1 MMKERVLIAN
11 RGEIALRIMEAC
23 ENLGLDYVVVYTQGD
38 EQSLHVKLPQR
49 KGKPCYRIASYR
61 DANEILAV
69 ADEARCTAIHPGY
82 GFFSEDFR
90 FARRVVK
97 RERSLVFIGP
107 RWEVIRDLGHKLN
120 VKKVAADLG
129 IPIIPGTIS
138 PTYSELEAEAKAEEL
153 FLWQEEQ
160 GIEAPRILIKAAA
173 GGGGMGIEEVDDIDK
188 VRPVFRRIRAYAKRT
203 FGDEGVVIEVCIR
216 DYHHLEVQILGNRHG
231 ELVHFGTRNCTIQ
244 SVGHQK
250 RIEVAP
256 GFDPDYTTYPFDVQ
270 RVLQQIVDY
279 SLKLASHVNYDSVG
293 TWEWLI
299 TRDGKAFLMEVNT
312 RIQVENEISARISRV
327 RGKEPNLIQ
336 EQIRAAFGEKL
347 GYSQKDISFE
357 GTSIEFRLI
366 AEDTQRGFRP
376 LSGVITRFEYPEYDW
391 LRVRTH
397 VPRDEHYRIPTEF
410 DPNLALGIVWGKDT
424 HEAEARGRRFLEEV
438 VIEGHTAQGEPLK
451 TNIPYLRE
459 KLPEILKFL

>member
-1 MMKERVLIAN
+1 MKERVLIAN

-23 ENLGLDYVVVYTQGD
+23 ENLGLEYVAVYTSGD
-38 EQSLHVKLPQR
+38 EQSLHVKIPQ
-49 KGKPCYRIASYR
+49 KLGKPCYRIASYR

-82 GFFSEDFR
+82 GFFAEDYR
-90 FARRVVK
+90 FARRVEK
-97 RERSLVFIGP
+97 RSRSLIFIGP

-160 GIEAPRILIKAAA
+160 GIEAPRVLIKAAA
-173 GGGGMGIEEVDDIDK
+173 GGGGMGIEEVEDIDK
-188 VRPVFRRIRAYAKRT
+188 IRPVFRRIRAYAKRT

-256 GFDPDYTTYPFDVQ
+256 GFDPQYADYPFEVED
-270 RVLQQIVDY
+270 VLQQIVKD
-279 SLKLASHVNYDSVG
+279 SLKLAAHVNYDSVG
-293 TWEWLI
+293 TWEWLV
-299 TRDGKAFLMEVNT
+299 TRKGKAFLMEVNT
-312 RIQVENEISARISRV
+312 RIQVENEISARISRIK
-327 RGKEPNLIQ
+327 GKEPNLIQ
-336 EQIRAAFGEKL
+336 EQIRAAFGDRL
-347 GYSQKDISFE
+347 GYTQQDLTFE

-376 LSGVITRFEYPEYDW
+376 LSGIITCFDYPAYEW

-397 VPRDEHYRIPTEF
+397 VPREEAYRIPTEF

-424 HEAEARGRRFLEEV
+424 AEAEERGRKFLEEV

-451 TNIPYLRE
+451 TNIPFLKE